1 MKIDA
6 IFVTGYIMTL
16 KLVATMAEDKKKVW
30 RRETCRKRY
39 IEGKEISI
47 RELAEASGRTIGT
60 LGKWASQEN
69 WKKKREHYLSELNEL
84 TYTKAAE
91 KASNKLSDELSD
103 ISIANYNAHK
113 EMRDYVVE
121 IIRKRKE
128 HLEEIRH
135 LNYAEW
141 SREIKTK
148 HTISEL
154 SHLSNT
160 LTRATEGISAA
171 IGLPYHVNVNTAYK
185 KLEAEGYLV
194 INPSADGDDND
205 SDVLTV
211 DVETVAVEPS
221 AAD

>member
-1 MKIDA
+1 MS
-6 IFVTGYIMTL
+6 T
-16 KLVATMAEDKKKVW
+16 EKKKVW

-60 LGKWASQEN
+60 LGRWASQEN
-69 WKKKREHYLSELNEL
+69 WKKKREHYLSELNEM
-84 TYTKAAE
+84 TYTKAAD
-91 KASNKLSDELSD
+91 KASDKLSDELSD
-103 ISIANYNAHK
+103 ISIANYEAHK

-121 IIRKRKE
+121 IIRRRRS

-135 LNYAEW
+135 LDYAAW
-141 SREIKTK
+141 SKEIKTK

-171 IGLPYHVNVNTAYK
+171 IGLPYHVNINTAYK
-185 KLEAEGYLV
+185 KLEAEGYMV
-194 INPSADGDDND
+194 INPSDEEDDI
-205 SDVLTV
+205 DVITV
-211 DVETVAVEPS
+211 DVDVDSSP
-221 AAD
+221 AD